1 MCNATTCCSG
11 KQKLCTGTR
20 SVPKLSIH
28 FQENSFLGWIN
39 LYMKVSGEC
48 VPWTW
53 GNHYRSTP
61 SQPQSKVFIEVWW
74 GFQKDK
80 SPRIFFHI
88 LLCIWRNHNWVGHT
102 RIHTCPRIH
111 SHGRGVSFG
120 DVCTECTGCQPLH
133 WAKCSAAEAAL
144 IVWAV
149 CIQIQKYKMAIVNAC
164 NYYLVFGNFM
174 WSWNNQ

>member
-11 KQKLCTGTR
+11 KQKLCAGTR

-80 SPRIFFHI
+80 SPRIFFPYFT
-88 LLCIWRNHNWVGHT
+88 LYLKKPQLSRTHT
-102 RIHTCPRIH
+102 N
-111 SHGRGVSFG
+111 SHLPTHPLTRK
-120 DVCTECTGCQPLH
+120 GCQLWGCLH
-133 WAKCSAAEAAL
+133 WMYRLPTTTLSKMFCSWSCFDSLSCVHSSTE
-144 IVWAV
+144 
-149 CIQIQKYKMAIVNAC
+149 IQEDGHC
-164 NYYLVFGNFM
+164 
-174 WSWNNQ
+174 